1 MTRAVQVVLAGALVA
16 VAAVA
21 AGSDRHCG
29 ERLLLDSVL
38 DIDQRGEPPAG
49 IERGDPL
56 FRLYRIIDGWAMAVA
71 VGDYEGAESL
81 GESAKPGLVSLLGD
95 VSAIDPADPD
105 SIYVRL
111 LVRGTLARVS
121 MVNHDW
127 IDAARYGIAAH
138 RDAVLLDTRHPAD
151 GRAGFFLGLYEL
163 YVGLAPGWLRAA
175 GELAGL
181 DGDVERG
188 RERMERVVRRN
199 DALAPEAARVLLEE
213 LPPRHRPACR
223 YLSLAVDLAQNYPR
237 NGRFHWYVER
247 EFDRCTDYNA
257 AQVADPPRLAGR
269 CGRL

>member
-1 MTRAVQVVLAGALVA
+1 MQVVVAGALVA
-16 VAAVA
+16 VATLA

-38 DIDQRGEPPAG
+38 DIDPQAEPPPG

-56 FRLYRIIDGWAMAVA
+56 FRLFRIIDGWAMAVA

-81 GESAKPGLVSLLGD
+81 GEAAKPGLVSLLGD
-95 VSAIDPADPD
+95 VSAIDPADPE

-111 LVRGTLARVS
+111 LVRGTTGPREHGQPRLDRRRALRHRGPSRRRPARHPPPGRRARRLLPRPVRT
-121 MVNHDW
+121 VHRPGTRV
-127 IDAARYGIAAH
+127 AAR
-138 RDAVLLDTRHPAD
+138 RR
-151 GRAGFFLGLYEL
+151 
-163 YVGLAPGWLRAA
+163 
-175 GELAGL
+175 ELAGL

-188 RERMERVVRRN
+188 RERMESVIRRN

-223 YLSLAVDLAQNYPR
+223 YLSLAVDLAQHYSR

-247 EFDRCTDYNA
+247 EFDRCSDYNA
-257 AQVADPPRLAGR
+257 AQDADPPRLAGH